1 MSNLVAISI
10 LQSLVIRC
18 LSLLFS
24 IIHHYRI
31 LSHNELKFVTHIF
44 QIFRWVNAHL
54 LLYGL
59 YKLGLFWILKIIPNS
74 SPRKILIQVIPNGEI
89 RNNLSFKTY
98 LDLHVSTFCVKFWS
112 LKIKTRQAIAWLLDT
127 VNHWFLISMVTYYGY
142 MCNWIM
148 ETNAFLEIFSS

>member
-1 MSNLVAISI
+1 VSNLVTISI

-31 LSHNELKFVTHIF
+31 LSHNELKFVAHIF

-54 LLYGL
+54 LIYGL

-74 SPRKILIQVIPNGEI
+74 SPRKISIQIIPNGEI
-89 RNNLSFKTY
+89 RNNLSFNLFGFTCFDFLCKI
-98 LDLHVSTFCVKFWS
+98 
-112 LKIKTRQAIAWLLDT
+112 LKSENETQASDCMIIGYCEPLGLM
-127 VNHWFLISMVTYYGY
+127 SMVTYYGY
-142 MCNWIM
+142 ICNWIM

>member
-1 MSNLVAISI
+1 MSNLVTISI

-54 LLYGL
+54 LIYGL
-59 YKLGLFWILKIIPNS
+59 YKLGLFWFLKIIPNS
-74 SPRKILIQVIPNGEI
+74 SPQKQLIQIILNGEI
-89 RNNLSFKTY
+89 RTSLSFN
-98 LDLHVSTFCVKFWS
+98 LFGFICFEFLCNI
-112 LKIKTRQAIAWLLDT
+112 LKSENENQASDCMIIGYCEPLFF
-127 VNHWFLISMVTYYGY
+127 NIHGYFLWVYV
-142 MCNWIM
+142 
-148 ETNAFLEIFSS
+148 